1 MDHLIAN
8 AHAQAGAPP
17 AGGMLEFMIMIAI
30 FFAIMYFLI
39 IRPQSK
45 RAKEHKQLLDSLTK
59 GDEVVTSGGLLGK
72 ITDVGES
79 FVQMDISRGVSIMVQ
94 KQAIANVMPKGTF
107 KPDVPKLDKAKGKT

>member
-1 MDHLIAN
+1 MDFLIAT

-17 AGGMLEFMIMIAI
+17 AGGMFEFMIMIAI
-30 FFAIMYFLI
+30 FFAIMYFLV

-45 RAKEHKQLLDSLTK
+45 RAKEHKQLLESLTK

-79 FVQMDISRGVSIMVQ
+79 FVQMDIARGVGIMVQ

-107 KPDVPKLDKAKGKT
+107 KSDAPRPDKAKGKT